1 MPASALTDNVSD
13 MTAPDPDQFRANPP
27 YAGDERTMLEAYLD
41 YHRGTL
47 LWKASGLAGE
57 QLVTESVEPSKLTLL
72 GLIRHLALVERWW
85 FRQQAAQLDI
95 PDTYDLS
102 ENPDAEL
109 LVLDPA
115 RAEEDFAIY
124 RGEVAAAK
132 EAVRDL
138 PLDHEFPN
146 RRPGR
151 PPITLRWVYLHM
163 IEEYARHNGHADLI
177 RERLDG
183 LTGE

>member
-1 MPASALTDNVSD
+1 MSS
-13 MTAPDPDQFRANPP
+13 PDPKTFRTDPP
-27 YAGDERTMLEAYLD
+27 YDADERAMLEGFLD
-41 YHRGTL
+41 YHRGTM
-47 LWKASGLAGE
+47 LWKASGLTGE
-57 QLVTESVEPSKLTLL
+57 QLVTAPIAPSALTML
-72 GLIRHLALVERWW
+72 GLIRHAALNERWW

-95 PDTYDLS
+95 PDAYDLS

-109 LVLDPA
+109 LVLDPT

-124 RGEVAAAK
+124 RAEIAAAK
-132 EAVRDL
+132 EAVKDL

-146 RRPGR
+146 RSPER

-177 RERLDG
+177 REQLDG